1 MSAQRQNRSDPPGR
15 EPAQDEEWVRVP
27 AVVDANGDKVVTLYD
42 ERGRPQTRLLAE
54 LILEAFVGPRPSGH
68 VARFK
73 DGNRLNCQLT
83 NLEWVAAPATRDEVA
98 RARAIATRERADAMR
113 RTREG
118 RPHSDSALL
127 VAEDRLR

>member
-1 MSAQRQNRSDPPGR
+1 MSAQRQSRSDPPGG

-83 NLEWVAAPATRDEVA
+83 NLECKKQKDRRCALWPAGRHA
-98 RARAIATRERADAMR
+98 WSGWR
-113 RTREG
+113 RTR
-118 RPHSDSALL
+118 
-127 VAEDRLR
+127 VASGQ